1 MSNDYDIPGVTAED
15 VDHFIEMQRRC
26 AQWAAPPPGKISVTP
41 AAAPRTARDE
51 LNTFRFPGHDETDE
65 VLKARAAAYN
75 RAVRSGLVKMF
86 RRK

>member
-1 MSNDYDIPGVTAED
+1 MSDEYGIPGVTAEE
-15 VDHFIEMQRRC
+15 VDHFIEMQRRA
-26 AQWAAPPPGKISVTP
+26 AQWALAAPGKVSVTP
-41 AAAPRTARDE
+41 TATPRTARDE